1 MRHCDVTIAKSTPT
15 RYEQNS
21 LLLYVGYYLADL
33 WINTLTSNAKIPE
46 LTFFK
51 FSKNVG
57 ASYIGYF

>member
-1 MRHCDVTIAKSTPT
+1 MRHCDVTIAKSTST

-21 LLLYVGYYLADL
+21 LLLYLGYYLANI
-33 WINTLTSNAKIPE
+33 WINTLTSSAKIPE
-46 LTFFK
+46 LTFLK